1 MIIVEFNFEE
11 QQTKKT
17 EVMEFELW
25 HIWLIIALIFF
36 IMEIFIPSF
45 VLFNFGIGA
54 LIGSLAA
61 GLNMALEWQILFF
74 SLGTLM
80 SFFLV
85 RPLMRKYAYQ
95 KSMDYKSNVDAL
107 VGRLAL
113 VTEEINNKN
122 NQGLISLDGDIWK
135 ARTPDNEIIAK
146 GNLVEIVHINS
157 IILIVKK
164 TS

>member
-1 MIIVEFNFEE
+1 
-11 QQTKKT
+11 
-17 EVMEFELW
+17 MEFELW
-25 HIWLIIALIFF
+25 HIWLITALIFF

-61 GLNMALEWQILFF
+61 GFNLAPEWQILLF
-74 SLGTLM
+74 SLGTLS

-85 RPLMRKYAYQ
+85 RPVMRKYAYL

-107 VGRLAL
+107 VGRFAE
-113 VTEEINNKN
+113 VIEDINNKN

-135 ARTPDNEIIAK
+135 ARSHFNCIIPK
-146 GNLVEIVHINS
+146 GTLVEIVQINS
-157 IILIVKK
+157 IILIVK